1 MEGKM
6 PKGNRTGKG
15 CFQPGQSGNPEGR
28 PKIVKHIR
36 ELLQEQV
43 EKNIEALV
51 AMRDAKDTKDSDRI
65 ACIKELNDRALG
77 RAPQAVEHSGAIG
90 SGNGPDEH
98 KPDIADLNKRLTCI
112 RGRVEAEVSAERQAA
127 VTTAVAEQDGQT
139 VQQYA
144 QPPVGE

>member
-90 SGNGPDEH
+90 STNGPGDH
-98 KPDIADLNKRLTCI
+98 TPDMGLKSSLAGLREKVIA
-112 RGRVEAEVSAERQAA
+112 ESAERQAGLIA
-127 VTTAVAEQDGQT
+127 PVTVPEGQS
-139 VQQYA
+139 VQ
-144 QPPVGE
+144 